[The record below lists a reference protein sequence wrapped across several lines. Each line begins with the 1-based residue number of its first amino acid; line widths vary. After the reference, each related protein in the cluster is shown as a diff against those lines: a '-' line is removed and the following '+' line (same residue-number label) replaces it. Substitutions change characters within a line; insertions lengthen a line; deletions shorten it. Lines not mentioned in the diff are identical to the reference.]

1 MKFFQWEKKTLQL
14 VDGRELRY
22 QVFGQGAP
30 VLLLNGLGG
39 SREVWDELI
48 EHLHDRYRFVTF
60 DYSGLHAGSA
70 SRQSLPHHSIALH
83 AQDAQAVLH
92 HENLARV
99 AVVGWS
105 LGVSVALELFNQA
118 PTRVA
123 SLVLL
128 CGAARAPWAEPK
140 RSFGAV
146 PAAVLFKALRLF
158 RHKPELAHRLL
169 RGLESPEA
177 FAWARRSGLL
187 GEQISAD
194 VFARLSASLIEFD
207 FSSYISALDALSAYD
222 ATPMLPTIDVP
233 VLVIGGGRDPF
244 TTRVALEAL
253 AQGIAGAEYLFLPEG
268 THYLLLDQ
276 PEWVNLR
283 IEKFWSE
290 RGYAAA

>member
-14 VDGRELRY
+14 GDGRELSY
-22 QVFGQGAP
+22 QVFGRGAP
-30 VLLLNGLGG
+30 VLLLDGLGG
-39 SREVWDELI
+39 SREVWDELL

-60 DYSGLHAGSA
+60 DYGGLRAGSRRL
-70 SRQSLPHHSIALH
+70 SGPHSIALH
-83 AQDAQAVLH
+83 AQDAQAVLDT
-92 HENLARV
+92 ENIARC

-105 LGVSVALELFNQA
+105 LGVSVALELFGQV

-146 PAAVLFKALRLF
+146 PAAALFKALRLF
-158 RHKPELAHRLL
+158 RRRPQLMRRLL
-169 RGLESPEA
+169 RGLQSPEA

-187 GEQISAD
+187 GEQITAD
-194 VFARLSASLIEFD
+194 MFARLSASLLEFD
-207 FSSYISALDALSAYD
+207 VTNYISALDALSAYD
-222 ATPMLPTIDVP
+222 ASPILPNIDVP